1 MVGGKWTIY
10 RRMGQDTINYLE
22 KTRGLTPTKS
32 NTANLHLFGYTTT
45 PEAYPLSSYGTEV
58 TQIKLIQQELNNY
71 ELLHPQL
78 PYFQAEV
85 IYQVRHEHARN
96 IEDVLLR
103 RTRAIYLD
111 ARVAIEIAPLVAQ
124 LMANELNF
132 DRKWQEQQ
140 LASFKLAASK
150 FLID

>member
-1 MVGGKWTIY
+1 MNYSIRNSPTFKPKW
-10 RRMGQDTINYLE
+10 
-22 KTRGLTPTKS
+22 
-32 NTANLHLFGYTTT
+32 F
-45 PEAYPLSSYGTEV
+45 
-58 TQIKLIQQELNNY
+58 
-71 ELLHPQL
+71 
-78 PYFQAEV
+78 
-85 IYQVRHEHARN
+85 